1 MTLLNVVIWLSL
13 LVYHPANGFPTDAL
27 TGSAYDTKHHAEI
40 TESAIRMA
48 VGRFITENNLTVIDD
63 DIDVTNIVKNFF
75 GDDSDGYEKF
85 VEKQIE
91 IVEHVQNQELSKQAH
106 VHCNSEQIEFAH
118 NHVIKLRGQIE
129 ELAQST
135 EPDLYLIR
143 EMIGKCIYTIQAFY
157 SGTNWVEM
165 NGDSVY
171 KDFGV
176 PNKTL
181 MAIAGATVD
190 TCQDCD
196 NSGEEVNS
204 CENNLLVHDMLTSGY
219 KTGQDVQPP
228 YKTSGDIGKGKCG
241 FGGSDDTDNG
251 YRTANGGINKDRLDP
266 KYSPHHH
273 LHYSAYNAAKKATEL
288 FLVDQDIGIINE
300 LQVDKFIQIF
310 GLVKRYQTS
319 FGFVIDDTGSMGPII
334 AQVRKACIDIVTNVL
349 GTANAP
355 SNYILV
361 TFNDPEKHM
370 HRLTTENGVEMIS
383 ALDNI
388 TVNGGGDCPEHAMNG
403 LMKGIELCK
412 DKSTIFFYTDAPAK
426 DASENQ
432 TVIDAVIEKQID
444 LRLFLQD
451 SLCIGRRKRDTSG
464 RTKRDAGS
472 DPYSLVAEGTGGTV
486 YRFNTAELGEI
497 IRQISEEIFPSAT
510 AIVDMFE
517 IYPDDDDSVMF
528 PVDNMLNNVKITVIG
543 ADAVDDIDVESPFGS
558 ILTAENTSVLF
569 ESPDKVVVT
578 VLNPT
583 DGVYKVIR
591 TGNNNWNV
599 TITAQTSVDF
609 HYAITEESDDGSLYK
624 VLGNPIIGERY
635 TLLFTVYNLP
645 VGMNVSALRLKTSN
659 STTNNLNLVQIA
671 GDFDSTYF
679 VSTTLTSDKY
689 EVSIYGTDSSG
700 HTWMRTSPYYIY
712 PATIRLTS
720 NSITDLYKNTVG
732 NVSYTVENKGS
743 ENETFVIDV
752 TDNRGLLTGQTSF
765 TQLISSNG
773 STEIIFQITGSSLYT
788 TVTYNITVRKQGAVN
803 AVVYDS
809 QTIYI
814 SPDIAP
820 TCTVEKLV
828 GNCDNVNTMSCSGVT
843 WNGQATITYTT
854 ELSSIS
860 GSTGWTFEI
869 SSEHPSPIN
878 ISASGD
884 CCTPS
889 AYLTVTDTNS
899 NFARCHFYL
908 GNVLPVEIST
918 KRLLT
923 TTEQIAIGVIGG
935 IIGACLFAS
944 LVSGIII
951 YRKAIKPKLG
961 ASKINTLKSNSN
973 PHQEKCDSKEQFDN
987 VSVNLN

>member
-1 MTLLNVVIWLSL
+1 
-13 LVYHPANGFPTDAL
+13 
-27 TGSAYDTKHHAEI
+27 
-40 TESAIRMA
+40 MA
-48 VGRFITENNLTVIDD
+48 AGRFITENNLTVIDD
-63 DIDVTNIVKNFF
+63 DIDVTNIVNNFF
-75 GDDSDGYEKF
+75 GD
-85 VEKQIE
+85 
-91 IVEHVQNQELSKQAH
+91 
-106 VHCNSEQIEFAH
+106 AH

-171 KDFGV
+171 RDFGV

-196 NSGEEVNS
+196 NSGETENS

-228 YKTSGDIGKGKCG
+228 YKTSGDIGNGKCG
-241 FGGSDDTDNG
+241 FGGSDDTENG

-273 LHYSAYNAAKKATEL
+273 LHYSAYDAAKKATEL
-288 FLVDQDIGIINE
+288 FLVDPDIGILNE
-300 LQVDKFIQIF
+300 VKEDKFIQIF

-388 TVNGGGDCPEHAMNG
+388 TVNGGDDCPEYAMSG
-403 LMKGIELCK
+403 LQKGIELCK

-426 DASENQ
+426 DALENQ
-432 TVIDAVIEKQID
+432 TVIDAVNEKQID

-451 SLCIGRRKRDTSG
+451 SLCIGRRRKRDTSG

-472 DPYSLVAEGTGGTV
+472 DPYSLVAEGTGGTI
-486 YRFNTAELGEI
+486 YRFNTEELGDI

-517 IYPDDDDSVMF
+517 IYSDDDDSVMF
-528 PVDNMLNNVKITVIG
+528 LVDNMLNNVKITVIG
-543 ADAVDDIDVESPFGS
+543 ADSVDDIDVESPFGS

-583 DGVYKVIR
+583 DGIYKVIR
-591 TGNNNWNV
+591 TGNNNWSVN
-599 TITAQTSVDF
+599 ITAQTSVDF
-609 HYAITEESDDGSLYK
+609 HYAITEESDDGNLYK
-624 VLGNPIIGERY
+624 VLGNPII
-635 TLLFTVYNLP
+635 
-645 VGMNVSALRLKTSN
+645 A
-659 STTNNLNLVQIA
+659 
-671 GDFDSTYF
+671 
-679 VSTTLTSDKY
+679 
-689 EVSIYGTDSSG
+689 
-700 HTWMRTSPYYIY
+700 
-712 PATIRLTS
+712 IR
-720 NSITDLYKNTVG
+720 NLYKNTVA

-752 TDNRGLLTGQTSF
+752 TDNRGLLIGKTSF
-765 TQLISSNG
+765 TELISSNG
-773 STEIIFQITGSSLYT
+773 STEIIFQIDGSSLYT
-788 TVTYNITVRKQGAVN
+788 TV
-803 AVVYDS
+803 
-809 QTIYI
+809 
-814 SPDIAP
+814 
-820 TCTVEKLV
+820 
-828 GNCDNVNTMSCSGVT
+828 
-843 WNGQATITYTT
+843 
-854 ELSSIS
+854 
-860 GSTGWTFEI
+860 
-869 SSEHPSPIN
+869 
-878 ISASGD
+878 
-884 CCTPS
+884 
-889 AYLTVTDTNS
+889 
-899 NFARCHFYL
+899 
-908 GNVLPVEIST
+908 
-918 KRLLT
+918 
-923 TTEQIAIGVIGG
+923 
-935 IIGACLFAS
+935 
-944 LVSGIII
+944 
-951 YRKAIKPKLG
+951 
-961 ASKINTLKSNSN
+961 
-973 PHQEKCDSKEQFDN
+973 
-987 VSVNLN
+987 